1 MSQLGVSRVEANQ
14 ERLWDHAR
22 VLCEEIG
29 PRLSGTAGDERAVDY
44 IATHMRECGAE
55 VEVQDYPCPAWECE
69 STELTLLGASGP
81 EPLPAVAQTFSQGC
95 DLEAE
100 FVGVGSEEE
109 LEFAPDLDGK
119 VLVLHGKI
127 ASSLTPDR
135 NPLLLAAEERS
146 AAALIV
152 VSPGESV
159 STKLV
164 RDPFLRVPSVAVAQS
179 GGQVLVA
186 SQGERLR
193 LRVRARRYDS
203 KSHNVIGRLPG
214 EQDGHVAVAAHY
226 DTAADVPGAAD
237 NASGTAVV
245 LELCELFAARRRALG
260 IHFITYGAEEY
271 GRRGQG
277 CLGAVEYV
285 RRHPG
290 DVAQARAVLELD
302 VVGTAAWP
310 PQVTV
315 MGWESS
321 QRRDIL
327 GVLEQYPRCDI
338 SLQPESATPHTPF
351 DLTGVPAVWFV
362 NDYSKA
368 PIHTAQDSIDL
379 LSPEEMAFAAEVA
392 AAVLQHLTCRD
403 AAETG

>member
-1 MSQLGVSRVEANQ
+1 MSQLGVSRAEANQ
-14 ERLWDHAR
+14 ERLWNHAR

-29 PRLSGTAGDERAVDY
+29 PRLSGTAGDERAVEY
-44 IATHMRECGAE
+44 IATHMRDCGLE
-55 VEVQDYPCPAWECE
+55 VEVQDYSCPAWECE
-69 STELTLLGASGP
+69 SAELMLLGAGGP

-95 DLEAE
+95 DLQAAL
-100 FVGVGSEEE
+100 VGVGSEEE
-109 LEFAPDLDGK
+109 LELAPALDGK

-127 ASSLTPDR
+127 ASNLAPDR

-146 AAALIV
+146 AAALV
-152 VSPGESV
+152 LVSPGESV

-179 GGQVLVA
+179 VGQALLA
-186 SQGERLR
+186 SQGKRLR
-193 LRVRARRYDS
+193 LRVRARRYGS
-203 KSHNVIGRLPG
+203 KSHNVIGRLSG

-226 DTAADVPGAAD
+226 DTAADVPGATD

-245 LELCELFAARRRALG
+245 LELCELFAARRRGLG
-260 IHFITYGAEEY
+260 IHFIAYGAEEY

-302 VVGTAAWP
+302 CVGTAALP

-315 MGWESS
+315 MGFGRS
-321 QRRDIL
+321 QRGDIL
-327 GVLEQYPRCDI
+327 GVLGQYPRCDV
-338 SLQPESATPHTPF
+338 SLQPESETPHTPF

-379 LSPEEMAFAAEVA
+379 LSPDEMAFTAEVA
-392 AAVLQHLTCRD
+392 ATVLEYLTCGD
-403 AAETG
+403 VAETD